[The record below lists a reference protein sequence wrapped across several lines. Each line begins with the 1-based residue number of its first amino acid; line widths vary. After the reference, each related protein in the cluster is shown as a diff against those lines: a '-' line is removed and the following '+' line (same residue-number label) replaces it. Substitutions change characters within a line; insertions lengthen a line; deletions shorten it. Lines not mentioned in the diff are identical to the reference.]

1 MPKTVRVTDLEAFS
15 EAKALVSRSDF
26 YKVSEKEVRVDRDG
40 NLVWGDVVFEPQG
53 ASDENFFLRETEEK
67 RPLSERF
74 QTLYDK
80 SVGEDSSWPVFVE
93 ELVSSF
99 YQKCSLLIY
108 EPIQSE
114 QAGDSYVGVLA
125 SALRILAKNP
135 DIRFRAERT
144 EGVAE
149 KICIASVKLRLD
161 FGGAPIPT
169 VVPFYFKL
177 KEDGKYVEQLPP
189 DRSRSLHRQVSE
201 LAKRHSADR
210 ASAETKKSSD
220 YRGDYGAL
228 VAAVTAELQKTLGSP
243 DGFGDYLILEGE
255 ARSKAADYCIDQQ
268 KLSDSEGGDG
278 RLRRLEALTKK
289 ARDTGLSAKEEDEV
303 LRLSDAAEFV
313 AAGAQLRYV
322 AILDCV
328 CPSYALYDEDDP
340 FGNKRYDVSFDLAWK
355 ASVRCGRCGEELISE
370 NLFKASGR
378 EIVIDLNAEQ
388 PISDEDSAFL
398 ETHDSEF
405 SKHARKKVCEWVG
418 GRCEELVC
426 DRELVRCDRCTEE
439 FAFCKNCPHPEVV
452 YSVKENGDYVPY
464 HTEHLVFCRDT
475 FTLLPKERTN
485 RCRVCGRTYS
495 DEYLPERN
503 GVCKF
508 CEPLV
513 KGAKDETRFRNLYRE
528 HRNMLPYWKRWNKKN
543 LCNEDDAMILF
554 RTGDLL
560 YKFDKN
566 SAKDG
571 GFLKLVKVLPRA
583 EGEKGGNE

>member
-53 ASDENFFLRETEEK
+53 VSDDNFLRETEEK
-67 RPLSERF
+67 RSLSERF
-74 QTLYDK
+74 QTLYDR
-80 SVGEDSSWPVFVE
+80 SVREDSSWPVFVE

-114 QAGDSYVGVLA
+114 QAGDSYVAVLA
-125 SALRILAKNP
+125 NALRILAKNP
-135 DIRFRAERT
+135 DVRFRAERT

-201 LAKRHSADR
+201 LAKRHNAEKS
-210 ASAETKKSSD
+210 SAETKKSSD

-268 KLSDSEGGDG
+268 KLSETEVGDE
-278 RLRRLEALTKK
+278 RDKRLEALTKK
-289 ARDTGLSAKEEDEV
+289 ARDTGLSGKEEDEV

-322 AILDCV
+322 AVLDCV
-328 CPSYALYDEDDP
+328 CPSYALYDADDP
-340 FGNKRYDVSFDLAWK
+340 FGKKRYDVSFDLAWK
-355 ASVRCGRCGEELISE
+355 ASVRCGRCGDELISE
-370 NLFKASGR
+370 NVLKANGR
-378 EIVIDLNAEQ
+378 EIEIDLNAEQ
-388 PISDEDSAFL
+388 PISDEDSVYL
-398 ETHDSEF
+398 ETHDSVF

-426 DRELVRCDRCTEE
+426 DRELVRCDRCAEE

-475 FTLLPKERTN
+475 FTLLPPERSN

-554 RTGDLL
+554 RTGDIL

-566 SAKDG
+566 SVKDG